1 MIVKTPK
8 PSGQLPTCN
17 LQALVAVS
25 HAAAQTLTIS
35 SFQIVSKLTKML
47 AVGTIAVLAI
57 SSLAMFLAPVRVSG
71 CHYTMIIIQNETKLN
86 TTGWSRNSIFGEP

>member
-1 MIVKTPK
+1 
-8 PSGQLPTCN
+8 
-17 LQALVAVS
+17 
-25 HAAAQTLTIS
+25 
-35 SFQIVSKLTKML
+35 ML